1 MQFKKGIILAAG
13 KGTRLSPA
21 TSVVSKP
28 LLPVYDKPMLYYA
41 LATLMHAGIKEVLFI
56 SRQEDHKIFKKLFKD
71 GKNLGMK
78 FKYAVQ
84 KKAVGIPDAICIGE
98 KFINKKPF
106 ILALADNIFVGTG
119 LDKLLKKTASSG
131 TKATVLAVKV
141 PNPQKSGVIQF
152 DKNMNILSL
161 EEKPIKPK
169 SNFIIPGLYF
179 FNKDSLNYFKSI
191 KKSSRG
197 EFEIIDIIK
206 KYLEASNLNA
216 VPLPKHIKWFD
227 TGDANEMLIAS
238 NFIQK
243 YQEDNNELV
252 ASIEAIALKNKW
264 ITRIQF
270 NKLLEKIPNSQYQA
284 ALKKL

>member
-1 MQFKKGIILAAG
+1 MQFTKGIILAAG

-21 TSVVSKP
+21 TLVVSKP

-41 LATLMHAGIKEVLFI
+41 LATLMNAGVREVLFI
-56 SRQEDHKIFKKLFKD
+56 SRQEDQKIFKQLFKN

-84 KKAVGIPDAICIGE
+84 KKAVGIPDAIRIGE
-98 KFINKKPF
+98 KFVHKKPY
-106 ILALADNIFVGTG
+106 ILALADNIFVGNG

-131 TKATVLAVKV
+131 VKATVLAVKV
-141 PNPQKSGVIQF
+141 ANPQKSGVIQF

-161 EEKPIKPK
+161 EEKPKKPK
-169 SNFIIPGLYF
+169 SNFVIPGLYF
-179 FNKDSLNYFKSI
+179 FNKYSMDYFKAI
-191 KKSSRG
+191 KKSARG

-206 KYLEASNLNA
+206 KYLEAENLK
-216 VPLPKHIKWFD
+216 VLPLPNHIKWFD
-227 TGDANEMLIAS
+227 TGDADEMLLAS

-243 YQEDNNELV
+243 HQASNTLV
-252 ASIEAIALKNKW
+252 AGIEAIALKNKW
-264 ITRIQF
+264 ITKSQF
-270 NKLLEKIPNSQYQA
+270 NKLLEKIPNPQYQA

>member
-1 MQFKKGIILAAG
+1 
-13 KGTRLSPA
+13 
-21 TSVVSKP
+21 
-28 LLPVYDKPMLYYA
+28 MLYYA

-84 KKAVGIPDAICIGE
+84 KKAVGIPDAIRIGE

-131 TKATVLAVKV
+131 AKATVLAVKV

-206 KYLEASNLNA
+206 KYLEASNLNVA
-216 VPLPKHIKWFD
+216 PLPKHIKWFD

>member
-56 SRQEDHKIFKKLFKD
+56 SRQEDQNIFKKLLKD
-71 GKNLGMK
+71 GKSLGMK

-84 KKAVGIPDAICIGE
+84 KKAVGIPDAIRIGE
-98 KFINKKPF
+98 KFVDKKPY
-106 ILALADNIFVGTG
+106 ILALADNIFVGNG
-119 LDKLLKKTASSG
+119 LDKLLKKTALSG
-131 TKATVLAVKV
+131 VKATVLAVKV
-141 PNPQKSGVIQF
+141 ANPQKSGVIQF

-161 EEKPIKPK
+161 EEKPKKPK

-179 FNKDSLNYFKSI
+179 FNKYSIDYFKSI
-191 KKSSRG
+191 KKSARG

-206 KYLEASNLNA
+206 KYLEADNLKV
-216 VPLPKHIKWFD
+216 VPLANQIKWFD

-243 YQEDNNELV
+243 YQSNNTLV
-252 ASIEAIALKNKW
+252 AGIEAIALKNKW
-264 ITRIQF
+264 ITKNQF
-270 NKLLEKIPNSQYQA
+270 DKLLEKIPNPQYQS
-284 ALKKL
+284 ALKKI